1 MPFDPGGLFPKKT
14 LEGGCR
20 RFRELLNIELKKMG
34 WLQLESHYAE
44 VSVAGAAF
52 ARRQAWNAPVANEFV
67 VRHPLEAAA
76 TLSRVFWPTLGPA
89 IPVDV
94 TPAKQSLSS

>member
-14 LEGGCR
+14 LEGRCR
-20 RFRELLNIELKKMG
+20 RFPELLNIELKKMG

-44 VSVAGAAF
+44 VSKGVAGAAF

-76 TLSRVFWPTLGPA
+76 TLSRVFCTLGPA
-89 IPVDV
+89 IPRR
-94 TPAKQSLSS
+94 

>member
-1 MPFDPGGLFPKKT
+1 MPFDPGGLFRNLSRLCRPKKT
-14 LEGGCR
+14 LEGRCR

-44 VSVAGAAF
+44 VSKGVAGVAF
-52 ARRQAWNAPVANEFV
+52 AKRQALNAPVANEFV

-76 TLSRVFWPTLGPA
+76 TLSRVFWPTLGPHS
-89 IPVDV
+89 P
-94 TPAKQSLSS
+94 SM